1 MKMKAVSK
9 SQRKSSIAPHA
20 VIEKRTFKP
29 DPPMLPSD
37 TEDAELT
44 ETELDDQESV
54 VPSSTTASEL
64 GDDDDD
70 DETYSDE
77 HEDDDWS
84 TKTPKAKQPRSIVP
98 VRPPVEHAQPKG
110 HSQAVS
116 KSSTDQIRDAKLT
129 KYMDKLKVDDD
140 DEEEIDL
147 PVVKKKRSVLL

>member
-1 MKMKAVSK
+1 MKAASK
-9 SQRKSSIAPHA
+9 SQRKSSVAPQA
-20 VIEKRTFKP
+20 VIEKRPFIP

-64 GDDDDD
+64 GDDEE
-70 DETYSDE
+70 DEAYSDE
-77 HEDDDWS
+77 YEDDDWS

-98 VRPPVEHAQPKG
+98 VRPKG
-110 HSQAVS
+110 LSQAVP
-116 KSSTDQIRDAKLT
+116 KSSTNQFCDAKLT
-129 KYMDKLKVDDD
+129 KSMEKLNVDD
-140 DEEEIDL
+140 DEEESDL